1 MRYLDKS
8 FNLDFDAI
16 GRESVN
22 SLTTIVRILRLQKKQ
37 KHKKKND
44 HRTYCTSSKKWFFQ
58 IFIKNKKDAPK
69 CKLRLG

>member
-37 KHKKKND
+37 KQKKKMTIVRIVRLQKND
-44 HRTYCTSSKKWFFQ
+44 FFKYSLKIKKTHRSVNY
-58 IFIKNKKDAPK
+58 
-69 CKLRLG
+69 G

>member
-22 SLTTIVRILRLQKKQ
+22 SLTTIVRILRLQKKKQ
-37 KHKKKND
+37 KQKKNMTIVRIVRLQKND
-44 HRTYCTSSKKWFFQ
+44 FFKYSLKIKKTHRSVNY
-58 IFIKNKKDAPK
+58 
-69 CKLRLG
+69 G